1 MNAKL
6 KISALVATAA
16 FALTACSEDLAPI
29 TATWNALQGTM
40 TSKLAELTKAAADL
54 KGQAAGLAVEGDD
67 KDGADMKGKLDAAV
81 ATFEGGVGG
90 LKGIIDGLQPK
101 IAEAIKGGKIAGVQS
116 AIDAGKAEFDAAVAK
131 LDTKSIE
138 GLIAGLKTH
147 IADAAAKKAAA
158 AVVNPETSVAA
169 DAAPVGDTKG
179 TNSADYFYA
188 DFETGTDKM
197 KTEGASTKANLDAI
211 VALMKSCNEIVV
223 EVQGHTSK
231 VGDAKKNKELSAKR
245 AQAVTRHLIN
255 VGKVSPSKVK
265 KTYGYGS
272 DKPSMEEP
280 EPGSE
285 AEKAMDP
292 AKLAAV
298 RDRNERVHL
307 RILKPCPA
315 GK

>member
-1 MNAKL
+1 MKKL
-6 KISALVATAA
+6 LTALSLGALVFAA
-16 FALTACSEDLAPI
+16 CTEDLAPI
-29 TATWNALQGTM
+29 TKTWTETLSQLTAHVAEVSKTAT
-40 TSKLAELTKAAADL
+40 ELKVRASGVMAPADDKEGSDL
-54 KGQAAGLAVEGDD
+54 KA
-67 KDGADMKGKLDAAV
+67 KLDAAV
-81 ATFEGGVGG
+81 AGVDKG
-90 LKGIIDGLQPK
+90 LADAQVALSSSTT
-101 IAEAIKGGKIAGVQS
+101 AVNEAITKGKVAGVQT
-116 AIDAGKAEFDAAVAK
+116 AIDKAKADVDGTLEGVKTK
-131 LDTKSIE
+131 LKSIE
-138 GLIAGLKTH
+138 ELIGSLDKR
-147 IADAAAKKAAA
+147 AAEAAEKAKAAA
-158 AVVNPETSVAA
+158 AATAVAPPTV
-169 DAAPVGDTKG
+169 DATKPG
-179 TNSADYFYA
+179 EADYDA
-188 DFETGTDKM
+188 LDFKDGSDELDLDK
-197 KTEGASTKANLDAI
+197 AATKASLEALI
-211 VALMKSCNEIVV
+211 ALMNSCKEIVV
-223 EVQGHTSK
+223 EVEGHTSK

>member
-169 DAAPVGDTKG
+169 DAAPVVDTKG

-231 VGDAKKNKELSAKR
+231 VGDEKANKLLSAKR
-245 AQAVTRHLIN
+245 AQAVTRYLVDKNKI
-255 VGKVSPSKVK
+255 SPSKVR
-265 KTYGYGS
+265 KTVGLGS
-272 DKPSMEEP
+272 DEPAVEEP
-280 EPGSE
+280 APGSE

-292 AKLAAV
+292 AKLADIRA
-298 RDRNERVHL
+298 RNERIRVK
-307 RILKPCPA
+307 ILTPC
-315 GK
+315 K